1 MEWEGR
7 DILIDREGVG
17 IAKDYWDRVGW
28 DGLLSPAKLC
38 TNKD

>member
-7 DILIDREGVG
+7 DILIDREGG

-28 DGLLSPAKLC
+28 DGLLSPAKWC
-38 TNKD
+38 TDKD